1 MHSYSMQGNNRV
13 IFDGEIVDAVCHSFS
28 TGKSYPA
35 GVSVFS
41 DRGWHFTVPDA
52 LDGDGGDEAG
62 GDLVIAPMP
71 GQVKLVSVT
80 PGDAVTAGDAL
91 VVMEAMKMEHTLA
104 APRDGTVEE
113 ILAAVGDQVEDG
125 ATLLRLKEEG

>member
-1 MHSYSMQGNNRV
+1 M
-13 IFDGEIVDAVCHSFS
+13 
-28 TGKSYPA
+28 
-35 GVSVFS
+35 
-41 DRGWHFTVPDA
+41 PDA

-91 VVMEAMKMEHTLA
+91 VVMEAMKMEHTLL
-104 APRDGTVEE
+104 APRDGEIEE
-113 ILAAVGDQVEDG
+113 LLVAVGDQVQDG
-125 ATLLRLKEEG
+125 ALLVQLVSAITE